1 MKTTTC
7 PRPFP
12 AEHKVIVYDDTCPM
26 CSLYTKAFVQTGMLK
41 AENRIGFS
49 QLEHNEL
56 IGALDPVRSRHEI
69 PLLDREGG
77 ATLYGVDALVYI
89 LRQRLPFIAWAM
101 KVPGVAASVRELYAV
116 ISYNRRVIIPSSGR
130 TTGVDCTP
138 DFHTGY
144 RLIFIAFA
152 LLFLAC
158 AVLLFLLVGFGLPF
172 TTCMAMLVPVYS
184 ALALHGAIAYRVL
197 GKSTM
202 EYAGHSAV
210 TLILFALPTLVAV
223 GISTITGWPA
233 VTIAGAVLGS
243 FLLLWQHYK
252 RMLYLGR
259 SRWWSAVW
267 FLTLTA
273 GIAVA
278 CILRG

>member
-89 LRQRLPFIAWAM
+89 LRQRLPFIAWGM
-101 KVPGVAASVRELYAV
+101 KLPGVAASVRGLYAV
-116 ISYNRRVIIPSSGR
+116 ISYNRRVIIPSSGSR
-130 TTGVDCTP
+130 TGIDCTP

-144 RLIFIAFA
+144 RLLFITFA
-152 LLFLAC
+152 LLLFAC
-158 AVLLFLLVGFGLPF
+158 AFLLLLYVGFGLSF
-172 TTCMAMLVPVYS
+172 AESAAALVPLY
-184 ALALHGAIAYRVL
+184 LALVLHGIIARLLL
-197 GKSTM
+197 GHTVV

-223 GISTITGWPA
+223 GIGTVTGWPEI
-233 VTIAGAVLGS
+233 TLAGAVLGS
-243 FLLLWQHYK
+243 LLLLWQHCK